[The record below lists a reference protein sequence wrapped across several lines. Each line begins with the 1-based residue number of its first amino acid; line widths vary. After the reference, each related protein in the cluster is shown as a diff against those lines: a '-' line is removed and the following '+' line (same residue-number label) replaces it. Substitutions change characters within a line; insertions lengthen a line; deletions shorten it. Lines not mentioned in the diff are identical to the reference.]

1 MWRRPTRIEVLPNNL
16 RKMYSVE
23 EPKKQDVH
31 VTCWR
36 STALTVCG
44 TVAIAAVLLRAD
56 STMLFLVSA
65 SGWSMP
71 AKLAR

>member
-1 MWRRPTRIEVLPNNL
+1 MGNLPELRFNPTISQETFSVLEQN
-16 RKMYSVE
+16 
-23 EPKKQDVH
+23 KQDVQL
-31 VTCWR
+31 TCWR

-65 SGWSMP
+65 SGWSML
-71 AKLAR
+71 AKLARW